1 MDHPIKT
8 TAINQCYN
16 SPKSWLIII
25 MSITELLQS
34 VDRLNEP
41 DLDQL
46 LDRVLLLRAK
56 RKNNILSAA
65 ETDLLLQINQG
76 VPMELHQQYQALKKK
91 QDAEILTGEEYE
103 ELLELSDRIEIL
115 AAARAGSLVKLAQLR
130 QVPLTQLMNELGI
143 KAPSYV

>member
-1 MDHPIKT
+1 
-8 TAINQCYN
+8 
-16 SPKSWLIII
+16 
-25 MSITELLQS
+25 MSITELLKVVNQ
-34 VDRLNEP
+34 LNEP

-46 LDRVLLLRAK
+46 LDQVLLLRAK

-76 VPMELHQQYQALKKK
+76 VPAALHHKYQALKKK
-91 QDAEILTGEEYE
+91 RDEGTLTGGEHE

-115 AAARAGSLVKLAQLR
+115 AAERAGSLVKLAQLR

-143 KAPSYV
+143 KAPDYV

>member
-1 MDHPIKT
+1 VTI
-8 TAINQCYN
+8 ANSQCYDGF
-16 SPKSWLIII
+16 KSWLVII

-46 LDRVLLLRAK
+46 LDRVLLLRAE

-76 VPMELHQQYQALKKK
+76 VPTELHQHYQALKKK
-91 QDAEILTGEEYE
+91 QDAENLTDPERE
-103 ELLELSDRIEIL
+103 ELLELSDRIEII

-130 QVPLTQLMNELGI
+130 QVTLTQLMDELGI

>member
-1 MDHPIKT
+1 
-8 TAINQCYN
+8 
-16 SPKSWLIII
+16 

-41 DLDQL
+41 DLDQF
-46 LDRVLLLRAK
+46 LDRVLMLRAK

-76 VPMELHQQYQALKKK
+76 VPIELHQQYQALKKK
-91 QDAEILTGEEYE
+91 QDEEILTGGEYE

-115 AAARAGSLVKLAQLR
+115 AAERAGSLVKLAQLR
-130 QVPLTQLMNELGI
+130 QMPLTQLMNELGI

>member
-1 MDHPIKT
+1 MDRPIKT
-8 TAINQCYN
+8 TAISWCYN
-16 SPKSWLIII
+16 SLKSWLVII

-65 ETDLLLQINQG
+65 ETDLLLEINQG
-76 VPMELHQQYQALKKK
+76 ISTELHQQYQTLKQKR
-91 QDAEILTGEEYE
+91 DAENLTDPERE

-115 AAARAGSLVKLAQLR
+115 AAERAGSLVKLAQLR

-143 KAPSYV
+143 KSPNYV

>member
-1 MDHPIKT
+1 
-8 TAINQCYN
+8 
-16 SPKSWLIII
+16 

-76 VPMELHQQYQALKKK
+76 VPMELHQKYQALKQKR
-91 QDAEILTGEEYE
+91 DAEILTDAERE

>member
-1 MDHPIKT
+1 
-8 TAINQCYN
+8 
-16 SPKSWLIII
+16 

-76 VPMELHQQYQALKKK
+76 VHTELHQQYQALKKK
-91 QDAEILTGEEYE
+91 QDAEILTGGEYE
-103 ELLELSDRIEIL
+103 ELLELSDRIEII
-115 AAARAGSLVKLAQLR
+115 AAARAGSLVKLSQLR

-143 KAPSYV
+143 KAPNYV

>member
-1 MDHPIKT
+1 
-8 TAINQCYN
+8 
-16 SPKSWLIII
+16 

-41 DLDQL
+41 DLDEL

-76 VPMELHQQYQALKKK
+76 VPTELHQQYQALKNK
-91 QDAEILTGEEYE
+91 QDEGILTDGECE
-103 ELLELSDRIEIL
+103 ELLELSDRIEII
-115 AAARAGSLVKLAQLR
+115 AAARAGSLVKLSQLR

-143 KAPSYV
+143 KAPNYA